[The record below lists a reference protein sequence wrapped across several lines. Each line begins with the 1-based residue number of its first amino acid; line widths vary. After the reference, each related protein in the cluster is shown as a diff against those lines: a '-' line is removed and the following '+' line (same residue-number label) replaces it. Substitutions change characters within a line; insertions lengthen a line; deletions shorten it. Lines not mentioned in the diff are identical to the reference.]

1 MKNTIRHIFFDL
13 DNTLWDHRKNAELTL
28 NELFERKGIQES
40 YNILFDE
47 FHSKYD
53 EINEDLW
60 VKIRDGLIDK
70 DFLRKH
76 RFYDTFMHFG
86 VDDEQLAAY
95 FEKHFLDE
103 IIQYNEL
110 IEGTI
115 EILDYLK
122 KKGYVLH
129 VVSNGFHEVTRR
141 KVEMSGMDKY
151 FETIV
156 SADDAKAM
164 KPDERIF
171 QYALDLANAQKEESI
186 FIGDDWVADVKGS
199 QRFGL
204 DVIYFD
210 VLRKNKTEE
219 GLKTIQ
225 YLKEIK
231 NYL

>member
-122 KKGYVLH
+122 EKGYVLH

-141 KVEMSGMDKY
+141 KVEMSGMDIY

>member
-122 KKGYVLH
+122 EKGYVLH

-151 FETIV
+151 FETII

>member
-122 KKGYVLH
+122 EKGYVLH

>member
-122 KKGYVLH
+122 KKGYILH